1 MADYY
6 SLIKKAVARLEPAA
20 SCLSRQELYE
30 RARSAQVMQLRA
42 ISPPLAEAEITR
54 EQQALE
60 EAVRAVEADFVQSV
74 REARGP
80 QFSDLVLAADEIGK
94 PIARTGSRSSVDQ
107 TRASAKPVPVTSAIE
122 VTLPLT
128 VRGGATGRLIR
139 YWRWRALPPR
149 GATSQRVGDH

>member
-30 RARSAQVMQLRA
+30 RARSAQVTQLRA

-54 EQQALE
+54 EQKALE
-60 EAVRAVEADFVQSV
+60 EAIRAVEADFAQPV
-74 REARGP
+74 RDVRGP
-80 QFSDLVLAADEIGK
+80 AFGDLVLAADDIGK
-94 PIARTGSRSSVDQ
+94 PIARTASRSSAGQ
-107 TRASAKPVPVTSAIE
+107 TKASGNPALVASAID
-122 VTLPLT
+122 VTLPMI

-139 YWRWRALPPR
+139 YWRWRALPAR
-149 GATSQRVGDH
+149 GAASQRVRGH